1 MESSRWDVALFFGN
15 RKCTKTLSKAPCLV
29 ALNMYLTLHLL
40 LLGQLKQSMRGLIEF
55 YQIPNLFEK
64 NVFNDSTNI

>member
-1 MESSRWDVALFFGN
+1 MDIFLL
-15 RKCTKTLSKAPCLV
+15 TLSKAPCLV
-29 ALNMYLTLHLL
+29 ALSMYLTLNLL
-40 LLGQLKQSMRGLIEF
+40 LFGQLKQSMSGLIEF